1 MNEETTTS
9 LIDTALASGS
19 ATALDPEERR
29 LQQLVLAIREDAPVA
44 DADFRLRMDA
54 RVAAGFPRRQAPRRA
69 SLAARIHSVTASRPQ
84 MAVLGGLASL
94 LIGLVVVVSLRGG
107 DAVTSSSSGSGSS
120 TGSGES
126 TQLQAGKP
134 AQKSAPA
141 ATDMAAPSTAIAP
154 APGSPGVIEPPIGG
168 GGGAVVGG
176 RDRKVEQS
184 AALTLTAPREKLGAL
199 GDQVIAVTDR
209 YRGIVMS
216 SSVTS
221 ATGDQASG
229 YFDLRIPL
237 RSLRAALRDL
247 SQLATVESRTEN
259 AVDITAS
266 FVNARTHIQELTA
279 LRTSLLRRL
288 ANAQTDRAA
297 SAIRAQLRI
306 TNSQLDAATR
316 SLAQLRRRANY
327 AAVSVTLAPKTGGST
342 GGGIG
347 SGARDL
353 RDSLVDAA
361 NLSLRVLGVAIPIAI
376 LIALL
381 WAGNA
386 VVTRRR
392 REAALD
398 ARL

>member
-1 MNEETTTS
+1 
-9 LIDTALASGS
+9 
-19 ATALDPEERR
+19 
-29 LQQLVLAIREDAPVA
+29 
-44 DADFRLRMDA
+44 
-54 RVAAGFPRRQAPRRA
+54 
-69 SLAARIHSVTASRPQ
+69 

-154 APGSPGVIEPPIGG
+154 APGSPGVIEPPIGGGGG

-327 AAVSVTLAPKTGGST
+327 AAVSVTLAPNTGGST